1 MIKAGTLLKKGAESE
16 LYLIKWYG
24 YHAVSKVR
32 IRKDYRHP
40 SIDVPLRK
48 QRTIHEA
55 NILSQVKLLGIDA
68 PFVYFLDL
76 SNFEIIMEYIQGK
89 TLKDVFSPKLC
100 TIVGKIIG
108 TLHSNNII
116 HGDITTS
123 NFIVSRNG
131 IINLVDF
138 GLSFISERY
147 EDKAADIRLF
157 KEVLNSINIEDF
169 DESFENFCNGYNQN
183 YTKVTS
189 TIFKTVNDIEKRG
202 RYSRSAL

>member
-123 NFIVSRNG
+123 NFIVSCNG
-131 IINLVDF
+131 IINLIDF

>member
-16 LYLIKWYG
+16 LYLINWYG

-131 IINLVDF
+131 IINLIDF

>member
-16 LYLIKWYG
+16 LYLINWYG

-131 IINLVDF
+131 IISLIDF